1 MNTYEI
7 QFAWFFV
14 SSEETDYESLVS
26 DIRKASSKKYLSPA
40 TYMPLPLSAQA
51 ELPRVQLLSI
61 DQKTRINISLNR
73 MDIFISAANT
83 SLETSEISDFYTE
96 IDRLSAF
103 ISKEKTIQ
111 RLGIVYRQYVKNA
124 DPEKHLSERLL
135 SKDKVYKNLNEV
147 AVKITER
154 KNDGDIE
161 FNDTYYFESGI
172 HVVTGE
178 KIIVIMRDVNTPQE
192 ITNRLSYEKI
202 YEFIAIGKKQ
212 NTEDNI
218 NVFIG

>member
-1 MNTYEI
+1 
-7 QFAWFFV
+7 
-14 SSEETDYESLVS
+14 
-26 DIRKASSKKYLSPA
+26 
-40 TYMPLPLSAQA
+40 MPLPLSAQA